1 MKKLFAI
8 AAMAAMLFAC
18 GEEKPAPKPNP
29 GPDPDEPVFESKIT
43 VDGDF
48 ADWDALDASKV
59 SVAELPALPV
69 KYDALTKVKVYADE
83 MYLNVY
89 FEFDDVAIADRAWTP
104 FHCYINADGNET
116 TGGGDA
122 LWAPYCAE
130 WMLEGIIFVE
140 GEFNSYDPALFPWD
154 EASATA
160 DGVEYGWYWK
170 VEGAAGDETDN
181 WGALIGENN
190 GLASGAGNGN
200 AYEFQV
206 VREMI
211 PGEWA
216 DTFTI
221 GFDIQQNWSTAG
233 ALPILTATDE
243 NPDGATTMMSVTID
257 K

>member
-1 MKKLFAI
+1 MKKFFAL

-18 GEEKPAPKPNP
+18 GEPEPNKPTP
-29 GPDPDEPVFESKIT
+29 GPGPEPEPEFVSKIT

-48 ADWDALDASKV
+48 SDWASLDASKV
-59 SVAELPALPV
+59 SVAELPELPV
-69 KYDALTKVKVYADE
+69 KYDALTLVKVYADE

-89 FEFDDVAIADRAWTP
+89 FEFDDVVVADKSWVP
-104 FHCYINADGNET
+104 FHMYINADGDET

-130 WMLEGIIFVE
+130 WLLETSIFSD
-140 GEFNSYDPALFPWD
+140 GAFMSYDPAVFPWD
-154 EASATA
+154 EASASA
-160 DGVEYGWYWK
+160 AGEEYGWYWK

-181 WGALIGENN
+181 WGALIGE
-190 GLASGAGNGN
+190 GMGVASGAGNGN
-200 AYEFQV
+200 AYEIQV
-206 VREMI
+206 IREMI

-221 GFDIQQNWSTAG
+221 SFDIQQNWSTAG

-243 NPDGATTMMSVTID
+243 NPDGATTQMVVTID